1 VLLRADGTVQEIMVP
16 GTLVGVLPEPRFSE
30 TTVLLEPGD
39 VCLLYSD
46 GVTEA
51 RGGHDGVEQ
60 FGSQRLGEA
69 MAGGAGL
76 SAPELTRH
84 IECHLDGWLDGREH
98 DDIALLA
105 VQAA

>member
-1 VLLRADGTVQEIMVP
+1 VQEVVVP
-16 GTLVGVLPEPRFSE
+16 GTLVGVLQEPRFSE
-30 TTVLLEPGD
+30 TKVVLAPGD

-51 RGGHDGVEQ
+51 RGGHDGQEQ

-69 MAGGAGL
+69 MAGGAGMT
-76 SAPELTRH
+76 AAELTGH
-84 IECHLDGWLDGREH
+84 IEQRLDRWLGGREH

-105 VQAA
+105 VQALAG